1 MSECVEIQNDLG
13 WVDQTIHLAGG
24 WTWVRQSL
32 ASISKEENK

>member
-1 MSECVEIQNDLG
+1 MSDVIELGNDLG

-32 ASISKEENK
+32 ASISEKEDG

>member
-1 MSECVEIQNDLG
+1 MSGCVELQNDLG

-32 ASISKEENK
+32 ASISTKEDE